1 MPSSKSSSSSRR
13 SSVTEQI
20 TKQLEAH
27 TLLSNVT
34 VNIDDLALSVKLNIK
49 VDQRVQVKIPLKAL
63 VTYENA
69 EIVPG
74 KEDNEKVKGDNS
86 SSDSDAGSEVSD
98 NKPTPAPKPVG
109 NRTCRI
115 AVKDLPKESV
125 LSKVDPYFKLYVD
138 GFHVFGSRE
147 HAQSGKKDAE
157 WSFQVPQAR
166 LFSAKTVRIEWF
178 DKDKMSKDDMLGV
191 TEFPAHELK
200 VKMAVMHLPVVGTKT
215 TKAGT
220 KMGMFLSN

>member
-1 MPSSKSSSSSRR
+1 MPSSKSSKDSSRR

-49 VDQRVQVKIPLKAL
+49 VDQRVHVKIPLKAL
-63 VTYENA
+63 VTYEDA

-86 SSDSDAGSEVSD
+86 SSDSDTDVAD

-138 GFHVFGSRE
+138 GFHVFGSRD

-166 LFSAKTVRIEWF
+166 LFAAKTVRIEWF
-178 DKDKMSKDDMLGV
+178 DKDKLSKDDMLGV

-200 VKMAVMHLPVVGTKT
+200 TKMAVMHLPVVGTKT

>member
-98 NKPTPAPKPVG
+98 NKLG
-109 NRTCRI
+109 R
-115 AVKDLPKESV
+115 V
-125 LSKVDPYFKLYVD
+125 LKC
-138 GFHVFGSRE
+138 
-147 HAQSGKKDAE
+147 
-157 WSFQVPQAR
+157 FQVEKLSFSFFIFSPL
-166 LFSAKTVRIEWF
+166 LFYPLF
-178 DKDKMSKDDMLGV
+178 F
-191 TEFPAHELK
+191 TEYSF
-200 VKMAVMHLPVVGTKT
+200 
-215 TKAGT
+215 
-220 KMGMFLSN
+220 